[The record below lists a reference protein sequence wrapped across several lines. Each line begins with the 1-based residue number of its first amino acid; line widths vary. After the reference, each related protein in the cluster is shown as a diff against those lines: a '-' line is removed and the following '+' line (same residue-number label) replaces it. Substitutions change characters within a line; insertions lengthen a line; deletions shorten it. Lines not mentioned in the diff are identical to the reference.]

1 MLNPLAKVTAW
12 LQAYFRHYP
21 ALESLPGWWYD
32 VVSPI
37 LAILLGIGT
46 LYFLGLALQSWVYR
60 WVEWMMMKVPIVN
73 TIYRA
78 VSNVVRSLGSQL
90 QSGGGF
96 KRVVLVEFPHPGMRS
111 LGLVTNSLRDVA
123 TGRTILTVYIMTG
136 IMPPAGFTL
145 FVPEDSVTNIAWN
158 VNDTLQAILS
168 GGITTP
174 PTIHYVEGLRH
185 TPPRGGRP
193 DRQRPRPCPGGRR
206 RASGDLREAIWSGQR
221 LDEERETEPVA
232 PGNEGLA
239 TPCSF
244 EGGHPV
250 RRGPPSGCGPL
261 RNGVAPFEARYWT
274 SAAWRPPPY
283 NGRREPRS
291 SAPAL
296 GRPDRMGPGTPHPP
310 YGHLLPGG
318 EKGTTLTFARRLD
331 VAPPRSRTIGAG
343 LNTCRRSRRGRR
355 RRTSS
360 RRPWVRR
367 R

>member
-1 MLNPLAKVTAW
+1 MDPVPATGPPPTTPGSPAPPPIGRDPRQASFSQTFRTRLIGGLIFALPIAITFSIVYWMLITLQSFVLNPLAKMTAW

-21 ALESLPGWWYD
+21 ALESLPGWWYE
-32 VVSPI
+32 VASPI

-60 WVEWMMMKVPIVN
+60 WVEWLMMKVPVVN

-111 LGLVTNSLRDVA
+111 LGLVTNSLRDVT

-174 PTIHYVEGLRH
+174 PTIHYSEGLKTPLPTGEGPIVDAHGNVLSAVEGL
-185 TPPRGGRP
+185 
-193 DRQRPRPCPGGRR
+193 
-206 RASGDLREAIWSGQR
+206 
-221 LDEERETEPVA
+221 
-232 PGNEGLA
+232 
-239 TPCSF
+239 
-244 EGGHPV
+244 
-250 RRGPPSGCGPL
+250 PSG
-261 RNGVAPFEARYWT
+261 RFE
-274 SAAWRPPPY
+274 
-283 NGRREPRS
+283 
-291 SAPAL
+291 
-296 GRPDRMGPGTPHPP
+296 
-310 YGHLLPGG
+310 
-318 EKGTTLTFARRLD
+318 
-331 VAPPRSRTIGAG
+331 
-343 LNTCRRSRRGRR
+343 
-355 RRTSS
+355 
-360 RRPWVRR
+360 
-367 R
+367 